1 MGDGVKCQHHTLT
14 RPFCALAQQRQTV
27 ALKTPNPVR
36 VRVGQGR
43 ARRPLAHISPHT
55 AHWPL
60 ALVARPCD
68 RFRVSGPNNINSL
81 KQAAS

>member
-36 VRVGQGR
+36 VRVGQGSAR
-43 ARRPLAHISPHT
+43 SRVGRSGPHPHTLHTGSGARRA
-55 AHWPL
+55 
-60 ALVARPCD
+60 ALR
-68 RFRVSGPNNINSL
+68 
-81 KQAAS
+81 

>member
-43 ARRPLAHISPHT
+43 ARRPLAHISPHCT
-55 AHWPL
+55 LAAL